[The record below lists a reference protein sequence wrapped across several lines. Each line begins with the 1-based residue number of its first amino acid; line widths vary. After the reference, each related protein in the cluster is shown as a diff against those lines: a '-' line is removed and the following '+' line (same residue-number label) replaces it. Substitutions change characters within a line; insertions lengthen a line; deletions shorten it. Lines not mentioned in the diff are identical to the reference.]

1 MTVREEIVIGSKA
14 DTRGFKQAESAVTK
28 LSKSVKALGA
38 TYIAY
43 QAADFFKQSAKAFLD
58 DQLAA
63 TRLTTAVKNLG
74 LEFAN
79 PYITDYI
86 SNLEKTSKVADDELR
101 PAFQRLLQQTGS
113 ISKSQDILNTSIEV
127 SRGSTESLSTVTEDL
142 ARAYYGNT
150 RSLKKYSLGLTDAE
164 LKTKSFTELQDIL
177 DKKFAGSSKAYLET
191 YAGQVSMLALSFNN
205 LKEKAGEALFTLA
218 GGGGGAGKGAANLS
232 GIMDMFGVGL
242 VESAKLLSNAAMAFG
257 QAYLGVATPLND
269 ALQSAPAAKP
279 GQELFRKSMA
289 NDAKLK
295 AIEKQQA
302 ALYKAQMA
310 SLKAITAEQK
320 KQAALKKA
328 GTVFDLEQANLIAAL
343 KGKLSAEDKLRAEA
357 QLALLNENDVL
368 ATQLTK
374 QILMGQDQTGKL
386 YQYFLSIGDAKIKN
400 PFSFLDDWVVA
411 FQKKLDATLNTTKQ
425 VASYTPAAL
434 APELAAIGVVAGYG
448 AGTPMTI
455 ANQASNL
462 DYPSY
467 GMQTGGG
474 DTIINVQVQGNV
486 IREQELINQV
496 LAGTQLSSLSGS
508 PSQIGRIAGMFG

>member
-14 DTRGFKQAESAVTK
+14 DTRGFKQAESAVLK

-38 TYIAY
+38 TYVAY
-43 QAADFFKQSAKAFLD
+43 KTADFFKQSAKAFID

-63 TRLTTAVKNLG
+63 TRLTNAVKNLG

-86 SNLEKTSKVADDELR
+86 ANLERTTKVADDELR

-113 ISKSQDILNTSIEV
+113 ISKSQSILNTSIEV

-164 LKTKSFTELQDIL
+164 LKAKSFSELQDIL
-177 DKKFAGSSKAYLET
+177 NKKFAGSSKAYLES

-218 GGGGGAGKGAANLS
+218 GGSGGTAKGASNLS
-232 GIMDMFGVGL
+232 FVMEAFGTGL
-242 VESAKLLSNAAMAFG
+242 VESAKLLSNAALAFG
-257 QAYLGVATPLND
+257 QAYLGVAAPLND

-302 ALYKAQMA
+302 ALYKQQMTA
-310 SLKAITAEQK
+310 LKAMTAEQK

-328 GTVFDLEQANLIAAL
+328 GTVFDKEQANLIAAL
-343 KGKLSAEDKLRAEA
+343 KGKLSADDKLRAEA

-374 QILMGQDQTGKL
+374 QILMAQDSTGKL
-386 YQYFLSIGDAKIKN
+386 YQYFLTIGDAKIKN
-400 PFSFLDDWVVA
+400 PFSFLDDWIVA
-411 FQKKLDATLNTTKQ
+411 WKKKLDDTLASAGK
-425 VASYTPAAL
+425 VASYVPATISPAL
-434 APELAAIGVVAGYG
+434 TAIGVQAGYG
-448 AGTPMTI
+448 DYAMSI
-455 ANQASNL
+455 ANQASNIE
-462 DYPSY
+462 YPSY

-474 DTIINVQVQGNV
+474 NTFIDVQVQGSI
-486 IREQELINQV
+486 IREQELIDKV
-496 LAGTQLSSLSGS
+496 LAGAQLSSLSGS